1 MEDYTGKSYNPSG
14 VDGERQ
20 AEGTD
25 ASHKRNS
32 RSSDSH
38 HKSEDTS
45 DSHEEDTSS
54 LDHFQAMSEDGNQL
68 VTHDYLN

>member
-1 MEDYTGKSYNPSG
+1 MYCIKIGFTLLALHLLWKIKFVLLVSC

-25 ASHKRNS
+25 TSHKRNS

-38 HKSEDTS
+38 HKNEDAS
-45 DSHEEDTSS
+45 DSHEEDASVR
-54 LDHFQAMSEDGNQL
+54 MP
-68 VTHDYLN
+68 